1 MSQTEAP
8 DPTGVAQ
15 PEEAVVPAEELD
27 SVGAAVRGYIERL
40 KAGDVGSLPVVLG
53 VVVIGI
59 IFNFKTSSFL
69 TANNFNNLI
78 VQMAGTAV
86 IAIGV
91 VFILLLGEIDLS
103 IGYVSGVCGVMVA
116 WLQEPGTSHQL
127 PGLVAIV
134 IAVLFGALIGAF
146 QGSFVALIGVP
157 SFVVTLAGLLAW
169 QGVIIK
175 WIGQQGVIGIQD
187 TYINDVANYAL
198 HPKYLGWILALIVI
212 VAMAGS
218 TAGDFYTRHR
228 AGLPLRNVQLAAL
241 KVIGVAAATLIVVKI
256 CNDARG
262 VPLAGVIL
270 VALLAIW
277 TFIAKRTTFGRHV
290 YAVGGNAEAAHRSGI
305 NVRFIRIAV
314 FAISGGMA
322 AIGGIFFAS
331 RLNSVDLTAGG
342 GSILLDSIAA
352 AVIGGTS
359 LFGGRGRVVSA
370 LLGALVIST
379 IANGLSLIGSSS
391 ATEYIVTGII
401 LLAAVVLDTVSRR
414 RLAASGR

>member
-1 MSQTEAP
+1 MSATEVP

-27 SVGAAVRGYIERL
+27 SVGAAVRGYVDRL
-40 KAGDVGSLPVVLG
+40 RAGDVGSLPVVVG
-53 VVVIGI
+53 VIVIGI
-59 IFNFKTSSFL
+59 IFNLKTSSFL
-69 TANNFNNLI
+69 TADNFSNLI

-103 IGYVSGVCGVMVA
+103 IGYVSGVCGVTVA

-127 PGLVAIV
+127 PGLLAIV
-134 IAVLFGALIGAF
+134 IAVAAGALIGAF

-187 TYINDVANYAL
+187 NYINDVANYVL
-198 HPKYLGWILALIVI
+198 PKWLGWVLAVI
-212 VAMAGS
+212 VVAGVLS
-218 TAGDFYTRHR
+218 SVGSDFYSRR
-228 AGLPLRNVQLAAL
+228 KAGLAMRNVQLAAL
-241 KVIGVAAATLIVVKI
+241 KVIGVAVAAIVVVI
-256 CNDARG
+256 VCNDSRG
-262 VPLAGVIL
+262 VPLAGLIL
-270 VALLAIW
+270 VALLAVW
-277 TFIAKRTTFGRHV
+277 TFVAKRTTFGRHV

-322 AIGGIFFAS
+322 GIGGIFFAS